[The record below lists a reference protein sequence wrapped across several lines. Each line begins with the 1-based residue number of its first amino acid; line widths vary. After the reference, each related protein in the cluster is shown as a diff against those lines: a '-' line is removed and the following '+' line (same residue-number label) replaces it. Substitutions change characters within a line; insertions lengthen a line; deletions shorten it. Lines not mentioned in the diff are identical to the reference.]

1 MLRSRVRELEFS
13 EDYSLNFSLLA
24 NYDGQDRVK
33 HGFFC
38 QNRKFNQYRQLF
50 YIIEGV
56 ADSVLW

>member
-33 HGFFC
+33 HGFFV
-38 QNRKFNQYRQLF
+38 RMESSPVY
-50 YIIEGV
+50 G
-56 ADSVLW
+56 SVLNYRGGG